1 MIIVEQNLIGLA
13 VETQSGQY
21 LGRVKAVEKDSAS
34 DKIIRFY
41 VRPTFFKRIF
51 CSQFIIHRDQV
62 IQVTAEKIVVE
73 DNVRKFLSRVW
84 SKARLVS
91 PVAK

>member
-1 MIIVEQNLIGLA
+1 MSTIEQNLIGLA

-21 LGRVKAVEKDSAS
+21 LGRVKAVEKDPGA

-51 CSQFIIHRDQV
+51 CRQFIIHREQV
-62 IQVTAEKIVVE
+62 IKITPEKIIVD
-73 DNVRKFLSRVW
+73 DNIRKVLGRDWAKNKFVT
-84 SKARLVS
+84 
-91 PVAK
+91 PVAE